1 MLNVLLV
8 EDDLDLATTLVEYLA
23 LEDIQCDHA
32 SNGVAGLNLI
42 NRQRYEVLLLDL
54 NLPRLDGL
62 SLCRRLRQQGKDMPV
77 LMLTARD
84 QLSDKLDGFD
94 AGTDDYLVKP
104 FDLEEL
110 VVRVLAL
117 SRRRSGQVQ
126 KLQCADLVMELG
138 SRQVHRGQRSLRLSP
153 TAWKILEILLRASP
167 QPVRREQLMQA
178 VWGDAQPDS
187 NSLKVHLFNLRK
199 LVDEPGSVALIHT
212 LPGTGFVLRDSTS
225 ADVGQRPEH
234 GDSVL

>member
-8 EDDLDLATTLVEYLA
+8 EDDIDLAVTVVEYLA
-23 LEDIQCDHA
+23 LENIQCDHA
-32 SNGVAGLNLI
+32 SNGVAGLNLLAQ
-42 NRQRYEVLLLDL
+42 QRYDVLLLDL

-62 SLCRRLRQQGKDMPV
+62 SVCSRLRQQGNDVPV

-84 QLSDKLDGFD
+84 QLTDKLDGFQ

-117 SRRRSGQVQ
+117 SRRRSGQVR
-126 KLQCADLVMELG
+126 KLTCADLEMNLASHEACRNGRL
-138 SRQVHRGQRSLRLSP
+138 LKLSP
-153 TAWKILEILLRASP
+153 TAWKLLECLLRASP
-167 QPVRREQLMQA
+167 QPLSREQLMQA
-178 VWGDAQPDS
+178 VWGEEQPDS

-199 LVDEPGSVALIHT
+199 QLDQPGEAPLLHT
-212 LPGTGFVLRDSTS
+212 LAGAGFALR
-225 ADVGQRPEH
+225 VQ
-234 GDSVL
+234 GDDGAGA